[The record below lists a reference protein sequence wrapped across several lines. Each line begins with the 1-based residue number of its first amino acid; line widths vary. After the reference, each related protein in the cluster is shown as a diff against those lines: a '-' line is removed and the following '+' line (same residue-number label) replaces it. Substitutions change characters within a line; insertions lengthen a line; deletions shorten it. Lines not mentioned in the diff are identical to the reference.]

1 MVMFVTNV
9 MPKNTIQ
16 ERIVQ
21 FLFLNPEKTINSSN
35 KKTKYLNSLKSS
47 IINQIIKRNR
57 EEVNLSLNLSVLLF
71 DIK

>member
-35 KKTKYLNSLKSS
+35 KKTKYLNNLKSS

>member
-1 MVMFVTNV
+1 MFVTNV

-35 KKTKYLNSLKSS
+35 KKTKYLNNLKSS